1 MFKPNVCWFLLVKP
15 FFCWWKATVLP
26 PKGVTAASEGA
37 QAHSKEK
44 TWCQNCRKLR
54 WPGETWV
61 KILGNK
67 WFHWFSW
74 FFMRFHWFLWDS
86 IDFHGIEWRKRGI
99 SRGIQY
105 SNYKCEKP
113 RGWLSKV
120 LRQPIQWH
128 THECREIHINNDVCR
143 GYESKLRTL
152 VPVRVR
158 IKTSNSSFFVMH
170 LHLPFVLRMWK
181 SSPNGS
187 RLDIGG
193 IDQIRWI
200 RWCWL
205 SICVCIYICTPCT
218 SISCC
223 LYSSSMF

>member
-1 MFKPNVCWFLLVKP
+1 MKGPKRTAKRRLDARTVASCAGQVKH
-15 FFCWWKATVLP
+15 
-26 PKGVTAASEGA
+26 G
-37 QAHSKEK
+37 SKS
-44 TWCQNCRKLR
+44 C
-54 WPGETWV
+54 G
-61 KILGNK
+61 ISDFIG
-67 WFHWFSW
+67 
-74 FFMRFHWFLWDS
+74 FLWDS
-86 IDFHGIEWRKRGI
+86 IGFHGIEWRKREI

-170 LHLPFVLRMWK
+170 LHLPFVLRIWK

-200 RWCWL
+200 G
-205 SICVCIYICTPCT
+205 
-218 SISCC
+218 
-223 LYSSSMF
+223 